1 MKKLF
6 YPFILSILIVSV
18 FTFSCKE
25 DDETPVLSVSGSD
38 ITIPTGGVTPQVFI
52 SEFGGTS
59 EITITCNEKWSI
71 NNLAAWLM
79 ISEITGNSGTTTI
92 ELSAAPNTIGAT
104 RSVILTINSD
114 NGQARR
120 LSVSQ
125 ASQLYPSY
133 NLSPKP
139 PDATGMSST
148 AVQLAAK
155 MHLGINFGNTME
167 SPVEGEWVNSKIT
180 ESYVKFV
187 KQIGFN
193 SVRIPCNWHWT
204 HLSDRSK
211 AKIDA
216 AWLNRVKEVVG
227 WCVANDMYV
236 VLNAHGDN
244 GWLEANVNS
253 LKKDSIN
260 AMQKAL
266 WEQIATTM
274 RDFDEHLIFAGANEP
289 TVDNAD
295 QMAIL
300 DSFHQTFVNA
310 VRATGGRN
318 SYRTL
323 VVQGPRTN
331 GELTNTLMN
340 TLPVA
345 PTPNRMMVE
354 IHNYTP
360 ATFTLVLDGDVSWG
374 DMIYYWGAG
383 NDSTIEPD
391 RNAEYGEEDE
401 ILDEFQKMKLK
412 FVDKGIP
419 VVLGEYATWR
429 RTAGLGKPV
438 PKDMDMHNKSV
449 DYWATY
455 VTKQAKAHGLLPF
468 WWEIGFTLDR
478 ANNAVKDQALLD
490 AIIEGGK

>member
-1 MKKLF
+1 MKTKFFFKVL
-6 YPFILSILIVSV
+6 LILIAIGCWVA
-18 FTFSCKE
+18 CKK
-25 DDETPVLSVSGSD
+25 DDNIEPQLSVSETELLFSPEGD
-38 ITIPTGGVTPQVFI
+38 TAEVTIVSNDSWV
-52 SEFGGTS
+52 
-59 EITITCNEKWSI
+59 I
-71 NNLAAWLM
+71 NNASAWLKLDQVN
-79 ISEITGNSGTTTI
+79 GNSGTAVIQILASANTTGGKRSSVLKI
-92 ELSAAPNTIGAT
+92 SA
-104 RSVILTINSD
+104 D

-120 LSVSQ
+120 ITVSQ
-125 ASQLYPSY
+125 GASLYPSY
-133 NLSPKP
+133 NTSPQP

-211 AKIDA
+211 AKIDP

-236 VLNAHGDN
+236 ILNAHGDN

-260 AMQKAL
+260 AMQKAI

-289 TVDNAD
+289 AVDNAD
-295 QMAIL
+295 EMTIL
-300 DSFHQTFVNA
+300 NSFHQTFVNA

-318 SYRTL
+318 SYRVL
-323 VVQGPRTN
+323 VVQGPTTN
-331 GELTNTLMN
+331 GELTYNLMN
-340 TLPVA
+340 TLPADPV
-345 PTPNRMMVE
+345 PNRLMVE

-360 ATFTLVLDGDVSWG
+360 ATFTLVTDGDVSWG
-374 DMIYYWGAG
+374 NMIYYWGAG
-383 NDSTIEPD
+383 NHSTIEPD
-391 RNAEYGEEDE
+391 RNATYGEEDV
-401 ILDEFQKMKLK
+401 ILDEFQKMKQK

-429 RTAGLGKPV
+429 RTEGLGKPV
-438 PKDMDMHNKSV
+438 PADMDMHNKSV
-449 DYWATY
+449 DYWANY

-468 WWEIGFTLDR
+468 WWEIGFMLDR
-478 ANNAVKDQALLD
+478 ANNVVKDQPMLD
-490 AIIEGGK
+490 AIVAGSK